1 MFFTFTKV
9 NECLSYNKVK
19 KMENNIKHIKNEIKS
34 LEDSENKSDDEVKK
48 LKESKKEDI
57 RMLEVWEKEL
67 EKMEKNL

>member
-1 MFFTFTKV
+1 
-9 NECLSYNKVK
+9 
-19 KMENNIKHIKNEIKS
+19 MENNIKHIKNEIKS
-34 LEDSENKSDDEVKK
+34 LEDSKNKSDDEVKK